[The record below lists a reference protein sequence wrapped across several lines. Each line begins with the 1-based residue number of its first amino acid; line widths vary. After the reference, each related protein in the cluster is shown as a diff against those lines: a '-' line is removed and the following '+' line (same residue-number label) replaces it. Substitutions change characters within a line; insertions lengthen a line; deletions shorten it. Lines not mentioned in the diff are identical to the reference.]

1 MKLFEILF
9 FQFFLNCIEVLN
21 LLVINAII
29 IIFLFF
35 SFLIDFVFLTNFGIK
50 FFEFVFS
57 YFENLFFYYVDY
69 KSVFLPLLNK
79 DTRFGIFDFLNN
91 TSFNLFFF
99 NFFIL
104 HILLSFSFCK
114 IFLFS
119 FFYYLFSFFFIDFFF
134 FILLQLKF
142 SFTFLFFFNIIFFSK
157 KVLIFLYLLFFFFT
171 GFFITF
177 YYFFIFSFIYL
188 LLFFFFF
195 LFSYFFKTSLEY
207 HVKELNFFSSHH
219 VIIENSEMWTNYHL
233 FCFDNQ
239 KLNAYLYR
247 QKLNLKINIK
257 QRQVFFTLLEVF
269 FDLPL
274 LVKDP
279 EVQKLLVLIEHF
291 VKEKNYVGEKDL
303 VVQLLRERFMYT
315 REFMEIK
322 IQNKDISAFEVD
334 VDPRELDV
342 RPSKETKQNI
352 HYQYRH
358 DLTSEAM
365 RRQKIQNFV
374 PLSRTLIKNKFK
386 LEDSIVTTPI
396 INSSDSLYKFKN
408 FVKYKHF
415 LEKDKSTNLFYK
427 DSYFFMFFHIDFL
440 RRISSFYKKMI
451 DYNKIDTMTPIGFQ
465 KQTKYYLN
473 DNITML
479 EMYKLLHYFFFI
491 VSERKTDFFSDIKQ
505 TRRLLKLKEKFG
517 PIIFNDLMQVSDHKQ
532 ARNVRVRL
540 NSDLEFENVLLKL
553 EEDINMVSKN
563 LLSETQTITYKGKE
577 SKIILDTSE
586 DEQLLKDFFR
596 DLLYL
601 YNFYLKKKK
610 D

>member
-1 MKLFEILF
+1 MMLFEILF

-21 LLVINAII
+21 LLFINVII

-35 SFLIDFVFLTNFGIK
+35 FSIIDFVFLTSFGNNFSDVI
-50 FFEFVFS
+50 FS
-57 YFENLFFYYVDY
+57 YFENLFFSYVDY
-69 KSVFLPLLNK
+69 KLIFFFFLNNK
-79 DTRFGIFDFLNN
+79 EFSIFDFLDNV
-91 TSFNLFFF
+91 SFNLFFF
-99 NFFIL
+99 NFFIS
-104 HILLSFSFCK
+104 HILISFSFCK

-142 SFTFLFFFNIIFFSK
+142 FFTILFFFNIIFFSK
-157 KVLIFLYLLFFFFT
+157 KLSIFFIFLFFFLS
-171 GFFITF
+171 GFIIIFF
-177 YYFFIFSFIYL
+177 YFFIF
-188 LLFFFFF
+188 LFTYFF
-195 LFSYFFKTSLEY
+195 LFIIFFLISHFFKTNLEY
-207 HVKELNFFSSHH
+207 HVKELDFFSSHH
-219 VIIENSEMWTNYHL
+219 VLIESSQMWTNYHL

-239 KLNAYLYR
+239 KINAYLYR
-247 QKLNLKINIK
+247 QKLNLKITLK
-257 QRQVFFTLLEVF
+257 QRQVFFTLLELF

-315 REFMEIK
+315 REFMELK
-322 IQNKDISAFEVD
+322 IQNKDMSAFEVD
-334 VDPRELDV
+334 IDPQELDV

-358 DLTSEAM
+358 DLTLEAM
-365 RRQKIQNFV
+365 QKQKIQNFV
-374 PLSRTLIKNKFK
+374 PLSRTLIKNKFD
-386 LEDSIVTTPI
+386 LNDSVMTTSI
-396 INSSDSLYKFKN
+396 INSSDTLYRFKN
-408 FVKYKHF
+408 FVKYKNV
-415 LEKDKSTNLFYK
+415 LEKDKSTNLYYK

-440 RRISSFYKKMI
+440 RKIASLYKKMV
-451 DYNKIDTMTPIGFQ
+451 DYEKVETMTPIGFHY
-465 KQTKYYLN
+465 QTEYYLN
-473 DNITML
+473 DNIRML

-491 VSERKTDFFSDIKQ
+491 VSERKKDFFTDIKQ

-517 PIIFNDLMQVSDHKQ
+517 PIIFNDLMQMSDHKQ

-540 NSDLEFENVLLKL
+540 NSDLDFENMLLKL
-553 EEDINMVSKN
+553 EENINMDSKQ
-563 LLSETQTITYKGKE
+563 LLSETPNITYKNKE
-577 SKIILDTSE
+577 TKIVMDTSD

-601 YNFYLKKKK
+601 YNFYSKKKK